1 MKYEISFPIA
11 AVMLSLLAL
20 TIATTTTNSV
30 SVPVPVSVP
39 TPVYASTG
47 MSDCN
52 NGAEED
58 SEDCGRQAD
67 RVGND
72 EEGDEDADRNGPDED
87 SANCWGKVTSDFTTT
102 KDGDGGGDMSH
113 ASDPVRGDDD
123 NETPREGV
131 GNQNEGH
138 PSDHGDTVGPQF
150 GSDEECTQD

>member
-1 MKYEISFPIA
+1 MISSIA
-11 AVMLSLLAL
+11 ITVLLLLAG
-20 TIATTTTNSV
+20 TSTVATYSI
-30 SVPVPVSVP
+30 PAQ
-39 TPVYASTG
+39 ASTG

-72 EEGDEDADRNGPDED
+72 EEGDEDADRDGPDEQED
-87 SANCWGKVTSDFTTT
+87 ANCWGKVTSDFTTT

-150 GSDEECTQD
+150 GSDEACTQD

>member
-1 MKYEISFPIA
+1 MHTKKEISILLLSIL
-11 AVMLSLLAL
+11 AVM
-20 TIATTTTNSV
+20 TVTVYTTPSQPQTAFS
-30 SVPVPVSVP
+30 
-39 TPVYASTG
+39 STG

-72 EEGDEDADRNGPDED
+72 EEGDHDADRNGPDED

-150 GSDEECTQD
+150 GSDEACTQD